1 MTFKKFHCI
10 SVNMKYVTNELLL
23 DIEDYLLERYEE
35 PKQVILFQ
43 TVYSCIETGFD
54 TNMTIEDIA
63 EKKVETFQD
72 KLFQMIRDKKIN
84 EVEMYKKGNI
94 SRQLFSKIKSEKD
107 YHPTKNTVFS
117 LAIGMELNIDETSE
131 LLAKAGYAFSTSSK
145 LDLIIQ
151 YFMYHKNYN
160 LFIINEV
167 LDKYGFET
175 L

>member
-1 MTFKKFHCI
+1 
-10 SVNMKYVTNELLL
+10 MKYATDELLL
-23 DIEDYLLERYEE
+23 DIDDYLLERYEKQE
-35 PKQVILFQ
+35 PQILFQ
-43 TVYSCIETGFD
+43 MVHTSIETGFD
-54 TNMTIEDIA
+54 TDMTINDIA

-72 KLFQMIRDKKIN
+72 KLFQMIRDKNID
-84 EVEMYKKGNI
+84 EVEMYKRGNI

-131 LLAKAGYAFSTSSK
+131 LLAKAGYAFSSSSK

-160 LFIINEV
+160 LFVINEV

>member
-1 MTFKKFHCI
+1 
-10 SVNMKYVTNELLL
+10 MKYATDELLL
-23 DIEDYLLERYEE
+23 DVDDYLLERYEKPE
-35 PKQVILFQ
+35 SKLLFQ
-43 TVYSCIETGFD
+43 TVSVNLDTGFD
-54 TNMTIEDIA
+54 TDMTITNIA
-63 EKKVETFQD
+63 DKKVESFQD
-72 KLFQMIRDKKIN
+72 KLFQMIRDKNID

-94 SRQLFSKIKSEKD
+94 SRQLFSKIKSEKN
-107 YHPTKNTVFS
+107 YHPTKNTVFL

-131 LLAKAGYAFSTSSK
+131 LLAKAGYTFSSSSK

-160 LFIINEV
+160 LFVINEV

>member
-1 MTFKKFHCI
+1 MQ
-10 SVNMKYVTNELLL
+10 YATNELLL
-23 DIEDYLLERYEE
+23 DIEDYLLERYEKPE
-35 PKQVILFQ
+35 PQILFQ
-43 TVYSCIETGFD
+43 VVHTDIETGFD
-54 TNMTIEDIA
+54 TDMSINDIV

-72 KLFQMIRDKKIN
+72 KLFQMIRDKNID

-117 LAIGMELNIDETSE
+117 LAIGMKLGIDETSE
-131 LLAKAGYAFSTSSK
+131 LLAKAGYAFNSSSK

-151 YFMYHKNYN
+151 YFMYHNNYN
-160 LFIINEV
+160 IFVINEV

>member
-1 MTFKKFHCI
+1 MNNATD
-10 SVNMKYVTNELLL
+10 ELLL
-23 DIEDYLLERYEE
+23 DIDDFLLERYEKPE
-35 PKQVILFQ
+35 SQILFQ
-43 TVYSCIETGFD
+43 VVHTSIETGFD
-54 TNMTIEDIA
+54 TDMSINDIA

-72 KLFQMIRDKKIN
+72 KLFQMIRDKNID

-131 LLAKAGYAFSTSSK
+131 LLAKAGYAFSSSSK

-160 LFIINEV
+160 LFVINEV
-167 LDKYGFET
+167 LDKYGLET

>member
-1 MTFKKFHCI
+1 
-10 SVNMKYVTNELLL
+10 
-23 DIEDYLLERYEE
+23 
-35 PKQVILFQ
+35 
-43 TVYSCIETGFD
+43 
-54 TNMTIEDIA
+54 
-63 EKKVETFQD
+63 
-72 KLFQMIRDKKIN
+72 MIRDKKIN

-145 LDLIIQ
+145 IDLIIQ

-160 LFIINEV
+160 LFIINKV

>member
-1 MTFKKFHCI
+1 MNYATD
-10 SVNMKYVTNELLL
+10 ELLL
-23 DIEDYLLERYEE
+23 DIDDYLLERYEK
-35 PKQVILFQ
+35 PVSQLLFQ
-43 TVYSCIETGFD
+43 VVHTSIETGFD
-54 TNMTIEDIA
+54 TDMTINDIA

-72 KLFQMIRDKKIN
+72 KLFQMIRDKNID

-131 LLAKAGYAFSTSSK
+131 LLAKAGYAFSSSSK

-160 LFIINEV
+160 LFVINEV
-167 LDKYGFET
+167 LDKYGFDA

>member
-1 MTFKKFHCI
+1 
-10 SVNMKYVTNELLL
+10 MKYATNELLL
-23 DIEDYLLERYEE
+23 DIEDYLLERYEKPE
-35 PKQVILFQ
+35 PQILFQ
-43 TVYSCIETGFD
+43 VVHTDIETGFD
-54 TNMTIEDIA
+54 TDMSINDIV

-72 KLFQMIRDKKIN
+72 KLFQMIRDKNID

-94 SRQLFSKIKSEKD
+94 SRQLFSKLKSEKD

-117 LAIGMELNIDETSE
+117 LAIGMKLGIDETSE
-131 LLAKAGYAFSTSSK
+131 LLAKAGYAFNSSSK

-151 YFMYHKNYN
+151 YFMYHNNYN
-160 LFIINEV
+160 IFVINEV